1 METLVKTKWGIDA
14 AHSEIAFKVK
24 HLMISNVK
32 GTFNEFDASIY
43 TTGEDFM
50 TSEID
55 FWLNPASIETGT
67 PDRDAH
73 LMSADF
79 FDVEN
84 HKQITFIGNT
94 YEKVD
99 DDTYT
104 LYGDLTI
111 KGITKQI
118 KLIEKV

>member
-14 AHSEIAFKVK
+14 AHSEVAFKVK

-32 GTFNEFDASIY
+32 GTFKEFDASVY
-43 TTGEDFM
+43 TTGDNFM
-50 TSEID
+50 TSEIN
-55 FWLNPASIETGT
+55 FTLNPASIETGA
-67 PDRDAH
+67 PDRDGH
-73 LMSADF
+73 LKSADF

-99 DDTYT
+99 ACIYNFTCNYVFNK
-104 LYGDLTI
+104 YFCI
-111 KGITKQI
+111 SSYA
-118 KLIEKV
+118 